1 MYLSVLV
8 NNRTI
13 FFKIMFIY
21 ILLFFF
27 FGGGGVGVQLVLD
40 FNCSFISKYFCQC
53 VCQFW

>member
-13 FFKIMFIY
+13 FLKIMFIY
-21 ILLFFF
+21 ILLFFL
-27 FGGGGVGVQLVLD
+27 GGGGVGVQLVLD